1 MIQGMKQGMVA
12 SPAMQ
17 LSMRALQ
24 ANQAELQELI
34 AEALAKK
41 PAHKVKKRPGTR
53 REGLPTSEYRVSE
66 SVGYQQP

>member
-34 AEALAKK
+34 AEALAKN
-41 PAHKVKKRPGTR
+41 PALEELHPPQRFCHGEP
-53 REGLPTSEYRVSE
+53 E
-66 SVGYQQP
+66 